1 VVLEATG
8 NAMAVVR
15 GVPQEGHTW
24 MGGWPPLGYEVEDR
38 RPVVVERE
46 AALVRRIFDRFAN
59 TGSALTI
66 TVLLADFAA
75 VWNELFPRRA
85 GADRAVLVERVDVKE
100 HAIEVRIR
108 AEGIASLIGELRDER
123 KAA

>member
-1 VVLEATG
+1 
-8 NAMAVVR
+8 
-15 GVPQEGHTW
+15 
-24 MGGWPPLGYEVEDR
+24 
-38 RPVVVERE
+38 VVVERE